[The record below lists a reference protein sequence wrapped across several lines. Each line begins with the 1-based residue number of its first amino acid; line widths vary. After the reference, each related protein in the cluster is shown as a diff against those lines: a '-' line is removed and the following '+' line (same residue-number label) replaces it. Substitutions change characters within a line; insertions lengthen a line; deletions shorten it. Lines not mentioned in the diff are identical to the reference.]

1 MVIIM
6 NYKKYSYYY
15 DTIIYLIA
23 GYKPFQEKVSR
34 TCPTI
39 WADGTTCSPM
49 EDTLNKA
56 FLELEMLDYLDLI

>member
-1 MVIIM
+1 MVVIM

-34 TCPTI
+34 I
-39 WADGTTCSPM
+39 
-49 EDTLNKA
+49 
-56 FLELEMLDYLDLI
+56 FLQQMRRNCVSAVF

>member
-1 MVIIM
+1 MVVIM
-6 NYKKYSYYY
+6 NNDNYNLYYNS
-15 DTIIYLIA
+15 IICLIA
-23 GYKPFQEKVSR
+23 NFPNFQKKASR

-56 FLELEMLDYLDLI
+56 FLEVERLVWLDLI